1 MSSSNP
7 KNRPK
12 PGPWPPAPDSAPVP
26 PSSWAKRTGF
36 RPKFSGET
44 NASYSGQ
51 ITLTPKPKEPE
62 TQPDLEAARA
72 RVTPGPPPVPASAQP
87 VVNGDSEKVQAT
99 PSNKDQTVKR
109 RRESDK
115 GLSVNGNGN
124 GNGVAP
130 APATAVQTETNQQQP
145 RRAPRNDDVVVVDG
159 MDDDG
164 FAPRQHTHMKYE
176 LRDTPGLVPIGL
188 YGFQHYLSIL
198 GSLILIPLVMV
209 PAMGGTHEDTSMV
222 VSTVLFVSGVTTLL
236 HTSFGSRL
244 PLIQGPS
251 FVFLAPALAIINSP
265 EFQGLNGNNFKHIMK
280 ELQGAIIIASAFQ
293 AILGYSGLMSL
304 FSRYAFSILL
314 LFMFRIFYLSLPASH
329 SITKCDCFHSYVVL
343 DMVLAWVVTW
353 LINPVVVAPTIAA
366 VGLSFYS
373 YGFPLVGT
381 CIEIGVV
388 QILLVIL
395 FSLYLR
401 KISILGHRIFLIY
414 AVPLGLAITWA
425 AAFLL
430 TEAGAYNYKDCDVNV
445 PASNIVSD
453 HCRKYVSRMKHCR
466 VDTSHALKS
475 SPWFRFPYPLQ
486 WGTPVFNWKM
496 ALVMCVVSIIASVD
510 SVGSYH
516 ASSLLVASR
525 PPTPGVLSRGIGLE
539 GLSSVLAGL
548 WGTGTG
554 STTLTENV
562 HTIAVTKMGS
572 RRAVEFGA
580 YVLVVLSL
588 VGKVGGFIASIPQVM
603 VAALLCFMW
612 GMLAALGL
620 SNLRYS
626 EAGSSRNIIIVG
638 LSLFFSL
645 SIPSYFQ
652 QYGISPNTNLSVPSY
667 FQPYI
672 VASHGPIRSKYGGVN
687 YVTNTLLSLN
697 MVIAFLF
704 AVILDNTVP
713 GSRQERGVYEWSE
726 AEAARREPAVTK
738 DYELPFRVGRVF
750 RWVKWVGL

>member
-1 MSSSNP
+1 MTSSDETKRS
-7 KNRPK
+7 RPPAR
-12 PGPWPPAPDSAPVP
+12 PGPWPPAQESGSVP

-36 RPKFSGET
+36 KPKFSGEA
-44 NASYSGQ
+44 NASDSGQ
-51 ITLTPKPKEPE
+51 IVPAPKPKEADS
-62 TQPDLEAARA
+62 QPDLEAGRA
-72 RVTPGPPPVPASAQP
+72 RVPSAAPA
-87 VVNGDSEKVQAT
+87 NGLQEGEKVLV
-99 PSNKDQTVKR
+99 PSDKDQTVKR
-109 RRESDK
+109 RRDSDGGAPK
-115 GLSVNGNGN
+115 GSTPGVNGQ
-124 GNGVAP
+124 AP
-130 APATAVQTETNQQQP
+130 AAPAEPHP
-145 RRAPRNDDVVVVDG
+145 RRPVRTEEVVDVLPQTVV
-159 MDDDG
+159 DDG
-164 FAPRQHTHMKYE
+164 FVGRHSHMKYE

-188 YGFQHYLSIL
+188 YGLQHYISML
-198 GSLILIPLVMV
+198 GSLILIPLVIV
-209 PAMGGTHEDTSMV
+209 PAMGGTYEDTAML

-251 FVFLAPALAIINSP
+251 FVYLAPALAIINST

-293 AILGYSGLMSL
+293 AILGYSGLMSV
-304 FSRYAFSILL
+304 LL
-314 LFMFRIFYLSLPASH
+314 R
-329 SITKCDCFHSYVVL
+329 
-343 DMVLAWVVTW
+343 

-373 YGFPLVGT
+373 YGFPRVGT
-381 CIEIGVV
+381 CLEIGAV
-388 QILLVIL
+388 QILLVII

-401 KISILGHRIFLIY
+401 KISLFGHRIFLIY

-430 TEAGAYNYKDCDVNV
+430 TEAGAYSYKGCDVNV
-445 PASNIVSD
+445 PASNIISE
-453 HCRKYVSRMKHCR
+453 HCRKNIPRMKHCR

-486 WGTPVFNWKM
+486 WGTPVFHWKM
-496 ALVMCVVSIIASVD
+496 AVVMCVVSIVSSVD

-516 ASSLLVASR
+516 ASALLVASR

-539 GLSSVLAGL
+539 GLSGVLAGL

-554 STTLTENV
+554 SATLTENV

-572 RRAVEFGA
+572 RRAVELGA
-580 YVLVVLSL
+580 CILIVLSL
-588 VGKVGGFIASIPQVM
+588 VGKVGGFIASIPEVM

-612 GMLAALGL
+612 AMLAALGL

-645 SIPSYFQ
+645 SIPAYFQ

-672 VASHGPIRSKYGGVN
+672 VASHGPFHSTFGGVN
-687 YVTNTLLSLN
+687 YVLNTLLSLH
-697 MVIAFLF
+697 MVIAFLV

-713 GSRQERGVYEWSE
+713 GSRQERGVYVWSE
-726 AEAARREPAVTK
+726 PEAARREPAVVK
-738 DYELPFRVGRVF
+738 DYGLPFRVGRVF

>member
-1 MSSSNP
+1 MSSSDP
-7 KNRPK
+7 KTRPK
-12 PGPWPPAPDSAPVP
+12 PGPWPPAPVAAPVP

-44 NASYSGQ
+44 NASDSGQ
-51 ITLTPKPKEPE
+51 IALPPRARENDN
-62 TQPDLEAARA
+62 QPDLEAGRA
-72 RVTPGPPPVPASAQP
+72 RPTPTVANGEQQVSEKGPAEKDKTVKKRREADVANKGGSRAGANGHTTATNGAAETVAAAPPQPPVRR
-87 VVNGDSEKVQAT
+87 
-99 PSNKDQTVKR
+99 PS
-109 RRESDK
+109 
-115 GLSVNGNGN
+115 
-124 GNGVAP
+124 
-130 APATAVQTETNQQQP
+130 
-145 RRAPRNDDVVVVDG
+145 RNEEVVDVLPQNV
-159 MDDDG
+159 DDEG
-164 FAPRQHTHMKYE
+164 FVGRHSHMKYE
-176 LRDTPGLVPIGL
+176 LRDSPGLVPIGL

-198 GSLILIPLVMV
+198 GSLILIPLVTV
-209 PAMGGTHEDTSMV
+209 PAMGGAYEDTANV

-236 HTSFGSRL
+236 HSFFGSRL

-251 FVFLAPALAIINSP
+251 FVYLAPALAIINSP

-304 FSRYAFSILL
+304 FLR
-314 LFMFRIFYLSLPASH
+314 
-329 SITKCDCFHSYVVL
+329 
-343 DMVLAWVVTW
+343 

-366 VGLSFYS
+366 VGLSFFS

-381 CIEIGVV
+381 CLGIGAV
-388 QILLVIL
+388 QILLVVI

-401 KISILGHRIFLIY
+401 KISVLGHRIFLIY
-414 AVPLGLAITWA
+414 AVPLGLGITWA
-425 AAFLL
+425 TAFLL
-430 TEAGAYNYKDCDVNV
+430 TEAGAYSYKGCDPNV
-445 PASNIVSD
+445 PVSNIISE
-453 HCRKYVSRMKHCR
+453 HCRKHVSRMKHCR
-466 VDTSHALKS
+466 VDASHALKS

-486 WGTPVFNWKM
+486 WGTPVVHWKM

-525 PPTPGVLSRGIGLE
+525 PPTPGVVSRGIGLE

-572 RRAVEFGA
+572 RRAVELGA
-580 YVLVVLSL
+580 CVLIVLSL
-588 VGKVGGFIASIPQVM
+588 IGKVGGFIASIPEVM

-612 GMLAALGL
+612 AMLAALGL

-645 SIPSYFQ
+645 SIPAYFQ
-652 QYGISPNTNLSVPSY
+652 QYGISPNSNLSVPSY

-672 VASHGPIRSKYGGVN
+672 VASHGPFRSKYGGVN
-687 YVTNTLLSLN
+687 YIMNTLLSLH
-697 MVIAFLF
+697 MVIAFLV

-713 GSRQERGVYEWSE
+713 GSRQERGVYVWSE
-726 AEAARREPAVTK
+726 SDAARREPAVVK
-738 DYELPFRVGRVF
+738 DYELPFRVGRIF

>member
-1 MSSSNP
+1 MASSVDP
-7 KNRPK
+7 TKRPR
-12 PGPWPPAPDSAPVP
+12 PGPWPPAPESTAMP

-44 NASYSGQ
+44 NASDSGL
-51 ITLTPKPKEPE
+51 ISPVPPTRKPKEPDS
-62 TQPDLEAARA
+62 QVDLESGRA
-72 RVTPGPPPVPASAQP
+72 RPTPA
-87 VVNGDSEKVQAT
+87 VNGEQESEKVKAPAT
-99 PSNKDQTVKR
+99 EKDQPVKR
-109 RRESDK
+109 RRDSDGGVTPK
-115 GLSVNGNGN
+115 SSIPSVNG
-124 GNGVAP
+124 VALVP
-130 APATAVQTETNQQQP
+130 DSQP
-145 RRAPRNDDVVVVDG
+145 RRPNRNDEAVDVLPQTV
-159 MDDDG
+159 DDDG
-164 FAPRQHTHMKYE
+164 LLARHSHMKYE

-188 YGFQHYLSIL
+188 YGFQHFISLL
-198 GSLILIPLVMV
+198 GSLILIPLVIV
-209 PAMGGTHEDTSMV
+209 PAMGGDHEDTAMV

-251 FVFLAPALAIINSP
+251 FVYLAPALAIIKSP

-304 FSRYAFSILL
+304 FLR
-314 LFMFRIFYLSLPASH
+314 
-329 SITKCDCFHSYVVL
+329 
-343 DMVLAWVVTW
+343 
-353 LINPVVVAPTIAA
+353 LINPVVVSPTIAA

-381 CIEIGVV
+381 CLELGTV
-388 QILLVIL
+388 QILLVII

-401 KISILGHRIFLIY
+401 KISVFGHRIFLIY

-430 TEAGAYNYKDCDVNV
+430 TEAGAYSYKGCDINV
-445 PASNIVSD
+445 PASNTISER
-453 HCRKYVSRMKHCR
+453 CRKHLPRMQHCR
-466 VDTSHALKS
+466 VDTSHALNS

-486 WGTPVFNWKM
+486 WGTPVFHWKL
-496 ALVMCVVSIIASVD
+496 ALVMCVVSIISSVD

-525 PPTPGVLSRGIGLE
+525 PPTPGIVSRGIGLE
-539 GLSSVLAGL
+539 GISSVLAGL

-572 RRAVEFGA
+572 RRAVELGA
-580 YVLVVLSL
+580 CILIVLSL
-588 VGKVGGFIASIPQVM
+588 VGKVGGFIASIPAVM

-645 SIPSYFQ
+645 SVPAYFQ
-652 QYGISPNTNLSVPSY
+652 QYGVSPGTNLSVPSY

-672 VASHGPIRSKYGGVN
+672 VATHGPFHTKYGGVN
-687 YVTNTLLSLN
+687 YIMNTLLSFH
-697 MVIAFLF
+697 MVIGFLV

-713 GSRQERGVYEWSE
+713 GSRQERGVYVWSDPE
-726 AEAARREPAVTK
+726 TARREPAVAK

-750 RWVKWVGL
+750 RWVKWVGV

>member
-1 MSSSNP
+1 MSSSDP
-7 KNRPK
+7 KTRPK
-12 PGPWPPAPDSAPVP
+12 PGPWPPAPDATPVP

-44 NASYSGQ
+44 NASDSGQ
-51 ITLTPKPKEPE
+51 ISLPPKPREPVN
-62 TQPDLEAARA
+62 QPDLEAGRARA
-72 RVTPGPPPVPASAQP
+72 TPPPAPVPAPASSQALA
-87 VVNGDSEKVQAT
+87 NGDGEKVPALVAPT
-99 PSNKDQTVKR
+99 NKDQTVKR
-109 RRESDK
+109 RRDSDK
-115 GLSVNGNGN
+115 GLSMNGNGHGNGN
-124 GNGVAP
+124 GSGP
-130 APATAVQTETNQQQP
+130 AGPTETNQHPQPQP
-145 RRAPRNDDVVVVDG
+145 RRAPRNEEMVVVDG

-164 FAPRQHTHMKYE
+164 FTSRHSHMKYQ

-188 YGFQHYLSIL
+188 YGIQHYLSML
-198 GSLILIPLVMV
+198 GSLILIPLVIV
-209 PAMGGTHEDTSMV
+209 PAMGGSHEDTSNV

-236 HTSFGSRL
+236 HTFFGSRL
-244 PLIQGPS
+244 PLVQGSS

-280 ELQGAIIIASAFQ
+280 ELQGAIIIGSVFQ
-293 AILGYSGLMSL
+293 AFLGYSGLMSL
-304 FSRYAFSILL
+304 LL
-314 LFMFRIFYLSLPASH
+314 R
-329 SITKCDCFHSYVVL
+329 
-343 DMVLAWVVTW
+343 

-381 CIEIGVV
+381 CLEIGVV

-395 FSLYLR
+395 FSL
-401 KISILGHRIFLIY
+401 
-414 AVPLGLAITWA
+414 
-425 AAFLL
+425 
-430 TEAGAYNYKDCDVNV
+430 
-445 PASNIVSD
+445 
-453 HCRKYVSRMKHCR
+453 
-466 VDTSHALKS
+466 
-475 SPWFRFPYPLQ
+475 
-486 WGTPVFNWKM
+486 
-496 ALVMCVVSIIASVD
+496 
-510 SVGSYH
+510 VGSYH

-525 PPTPGVLSRGIGLE
+525 PPTPGVVSRAIGLE
-539 GLSSVLAGL
+539 GLCSVLAGL

-572 RRAVEFGA
+572 RRAVEIGA
-580 YVLVVLSL
+580 GILIVLSL
-588 VGKVGGFIASIPQVM
+588 IGKVGGLIASIPQVM

-612 GMLAALGL
+612 AMLAALGL

-645 SIPSYFQ
+645 SIPAYFQ

-667 FQPYI
+667 FQPYS
-672 VASHGPIRSKYGGVN
+672 VASHGPFRSKYGGVN
-687 YVTNTLLSLN
+687 YVMNTLLSLH
-697 MVIAFLF
+697 VVVAFLF
-704 AVILDNTVP
+704 AVVLDNTVP

-726 AEAARREPAVTK
+726 TEAARREPAIAK

>member
-1 MSSSNP
+1 MSSSDP
-7 KNRPK
+7 KTRPK
-12 PGPWPPAPDSAPVP
+12 PGPWPPAPDAAPVP

-44 NASYSGQ
+44 NASDSGQ
-51 ITLTPKPKEPE
+51 ISLPPKPREPVN
-62 TQPDLEAARA
+62 QPDLEAGRARA
-72 RVTPGPPPVPASAQP
+72 TPPPAPVPAPASSQALA
-87 VVNGDSEKVQAT
+87 NGDGEKVPAPVAPT
-99 PSNKDQTVKR
+99 NKDQTVKR
-109 RRESDK
+109 RRDSDK
-115 GLSVNGNGN
+115 GLSMNGNGHGNGN
-124 GNGVAP
+124 GSGP
-130 APATAVQTETNQQQP
+130 AGPTETNQHPQPQP
-145 RRAPRNDDVVVVDG
+145 RRAPRNEEMVVVDG

-164 FAPRQHTHMKYE
+164 FTSRHSHMKYQ

-188 YGFQHYLSIL
+188 YGFQHYLSML
-198 GSLILIPLVMV
+198 GSLILIPLVIV
-209 PAMGGTHEDTSMV
+209 PAMGGSHEDTSNV

-236 HTSFGSRL
+236 HTFFGSRL
-244 PLIQGPS
+244 PLVQGSS

-280 ELQGAIIIASAFQ
+280 ELQGAIIIGSVFQ
-293 AILGYSGLMSL
+293 AFLGYSGLMSL
-304 FSRYAFSILL
+304 LL
-314 LFMFRIFYLSLPASH
+314 R
-329 SITKCDCFHSYVVL
+329 
-343 DMVLAWVVTW
+343 

-381 CIEIGVV
+381 CLEIGVV

-401 KISILGHRIFLIY
+401 KISVIGHRIFLIY

-430 TEAGAYNYKDCDVNV
+430 TETGAYNYKECDVNV
-445 PASNIVSD
+445 PVSNIISE
-453 HCRKYVSRMKHCR
+453 HCRKHVSRMKQCR
-466 VDTSHALKS
+466 VDSSHALKS

-486 WGTPVFNWKM
+486 WGTPVFHWKM
-496 ALVMCVVSIIASVD
+496 AVVMCVVSVIASVD

-516 ASSLLVASR
+516 ASSLLVASK
-525 PPTPGVLSRGIGLE
+525 PPTPGVVSRAIGLE
-539 GLSSVLAGL
+539 GLCSVLAGL

-572 RRAVEFGA
+572 RRAVEIGA
-580 YVLVVLSL
+580 GILIVLSL
-588 VGKVGGFIASIPQVM
+588 IGKVGGFIASIPQVM
-603 VAALLCFMW
+603 VAGLLCFMW
-612 GMLAALGL
+612 AMLAALGL

-645 SIPSYFQ
+645 SIPAYFQ

-667 FQPYI
+667 FQPYS
-672 VASHGPIRSKYGGVN
+672 VASHGPFRSKYGGVN
-687 YVTNTLLSLN
+687 YVMNTLLSLH
-697 MVIAFLF
+697 VVVAFLF
-704 AVILDNTVP
+704 AVVLDNTVP

-726 AEAARREPAVTK
+726 TEAARREPAIAK

>member
-1 MSSSNP
+1 MSSSDP
-7 KNRPK
+7 KTRPK
-12 PGPWPPAPDSAPVP
+12 PGPWPPAPDAAPVP

-44 NASYSGQ
+44 NASDSGQ
-51 ITLTPKPKEPE
+51 ISLPPKPREPVN
-62 TQPDLEAARA
+62 QPDLEAGRARA
-72 RVTPGPPPVPASAQP
+72 TPPPAPVPAPASSQALA
-87 VVNGDSEKVQAT
+87 NGDGEKVPALVAPT
-99 PSNKDQTVKR
+99 NKDQTVKR
-109 RRESDK
+109 RRDSDK
-115 GLSVNGNGN
+115 GLSMNGNGHGNGN
-124 GNGVAP
+124 GSGP
-130 APATAVQTETNQQQP
+130 AGPTETNQHPQPQP
-145 RRAPRNDDVVVVDG
+145 RRAPRNEEMVVVDG

-164 FAPRQHTHMKYE
+164 FTSRHSHMKYQ

-188 YGFQHYLSIL
+188 YGIQHYLSML
-198 GSLILIPLVMV
+198 GSLILIPLVIV
-209 PAMGGTHEDTSMV
+209 PAMGGSHEDTSNV

-236 HTSFGSRL
+236 HTFFGSRL
-244 PLIQGPS
+244 PLIQGSS

-280 ELQGAIIIASAFQ
+280 ELQGAIIIGSVFQ
-293 AILGYSGLMSL
+293 AFLGYSGLMSL
-304 FSRYAFSILL
+304 LL
-314 LFMFRIFYLSLPASH
+314 R
-329 SITKCDCFHSYVVL
+329 
-343 DMVLAWVVTW
+343 

-381 CIEIGVV
+381 CLEIGVV

-401 KISILGHRIFLIY
+401 KISVIGHRIFLIY

-430 TEAGAYNYKDCDVNV
+430 TETGAYNYKECDVNV
-445 PASNIVSD
+445 PVSNIISE
-453 HCRKYVSRMKHCR
+453 HCRKHVSRMKQCR
-466 VDTSHALKS
+466 VDSSHALKS

-486 WGTPVFNWKM
+486 WGTPVFHWKM
-496 ALVMCVVSIIASVD
+496 AVVMCVVSVIASVD

-516 ASSLLVASR
+516 ASSLLVASK
-525 PPTPGVLSRGIGLE
+525 PPTPGVVSRAIGLE
-539 GLSSVLAGL
+539 GLCSVLAGL

-572 RRAVEFGA
+572 RRAVEIGA
-580 YVLVVLSL
+580 GILIVLSL
-588 VGKVGGFIASIPQVM
+588 IGKVGGLIASIPQVM

-612 GMLAALGL
+612 AMLAALGL

-645 SIPSYFQ
+645 SIPAYFQ

-667 FQPYI
+667 FQPYS
-672 VASHGPIRSKYGGVN
+672 VASHGPFRSKYGGVN
-687 YVTNTLLSLN
+687 YVMNTLLSLH
-697 MVIAFLF
+697 VVVAFLF
-704 AVILDNTVP
+704 AVVLDNTVP

-726 AEAARREPAVTK
+726 TEAARREPAIAK

>member
-1 MSSSNP
+1 MASSDP
-7 KNRPK
+7 TKRPK
-12 PGPWPPAPDSAPVP
+12 PGPWPPAPKSTAMP

-44 NASYSGQ
+44 NASDSGQ
-51 ITLTPKPKEPE
+51 IVAQPKPKEPDS
-62 TQPDLEAARA
+62 QVDLEMGRA
-72 RVTPGPPPVPASAQP
+72 RPATAVNGEAGSEKLLPVP
-87 VVNGDSEKVQAT
+87 SEKE
-99 PSNKDQTVKR
+99 QTVKR
-109 RRESDK
+109 RRDSDGGAPK
-115 GLSVNGNGN
+115 NSAAGGVNGQ
-124 GNGVAP
+124 
-130 APATAVQTETNQQQP
+130 ATTAEP
-145 RRAPRNDDVVVVDG
+145 PPPPSRRPTRNEEVVDVLPQTV
-159 MDDDG
+159 DDDG
-164 FAPRQHTHMKYE
+164 FVSRPSHMKYE
-176 LRDTPGLVPIGL
+176 LRDTPGLVPIGF
-188 YGFQHYLSIL
+188 YGFQHYVSML
-198 GSLILIPLVMV
+198 GSLILIPLVIV
-209 PAMGGTHEDTSMV
+209 PAMGGTYEDTSMV

-251 FVFLAPALAIINSP
+251 FVYLAPALVIINSP
-265 EFQGLNGNNFKHIMK
+265 EFLGLNGNNFKHIMK
-280 ELQGAIIIASAFQ
+280 ELQGAIIISSAFQ
-293 AILGYSGLMSL
+293 AILGYSGLMTVFL
-304 FSRYAFSILL
+304 R
-314 LFMFRIFYLSLPASH
+314 
-329 SITKCDCFHSYVVL
+329 
-343 DMVLAWVVTW
+343 
-353 LINPVVVAPTIAA
+353 LINPVVVSPTIAA

-373 YGFPLVGT
+373 YGFPRVGT
-381 CIEIGVV
+381 CLEIGAV
-388 QILLVIL
+388 QILLVII

-401 KISILGHRIFLIY
+401 KISVFGHRVFLIY

-430 TEAGAYNYKDCDVNV
+430 TEAGAYSYKGCDVNV
-445 PASNIVSD
+445 PASNIVSE
-453 HCRKYVSRMKHCR
+453 HCRKHVSWMKHCR

-496 ALVMCVVSIIASVD
+496 ALMMCVVSVISSVD

-525 PPTPGVLSRGIGLE
+525 PPTPGVLSRAIGLE
-539 GLSSVLAGL
+539 GLSSILAGL

-572 RRAVEFGA
+572 RRAVELGA
-580 YVLVVLSL
+580 CVLIVLSL
-588 VGKVGGFIASIPQVM
+588 VGKVGGFIASIPEVM

-612 GMLAALGL
+612 AMLAALGL

-626 EAGSSRNIIIVG
+626 EAGSSRNMIIVG

-645 SIPSYFQ
+645 SVPAYFQ
-652 QYGISPNTNLSVPSY
+652 QYDISPNSNLSVPSY

-672 VASHGPIRSKYGGVN
+672 VASHGPFRTKYGGLN
-687 YVTNTLLSLN
+687 YVMNTLLSLH
-697 MVIAFLF
+697 MVIAFLV

-713 GSRQERGVYEWSE
+713 GSRQERGVYMWSE
-726 AEAARREPAVTK
+726 PEAARREPAVVK